1 MGILEPERALL
12 HYRIVNKIGHGG
24 MGEVYKA
31 LDTKLGR
38 HVAIKLL
45 PEEAIADL
53 IAKRRLLVEAQA
65 ASALNHPNIV
75 TIHSIEESEGLD
87 FIVMEFVEGE
97 TLKSTIDTN
106 GALPLPALLDL
117 GIQIA
122 DALEAAHEI
131 GIIHRDIKSSNILI
145 TPKGNA
151 KVLDFGLAKLVRQ
164 VRDEVDNEA
173 PTLAD
178 ITYSGA
184 VVGTAHFMS
193 PEQTRGEVLDG
204 RTDVFSLGC
213 VLYEAATRS
222 LPFPGPSVLSIMHA
236 IATSDPPAPS
246 RVRPELSVEFDL
258 IIERALA
265 KDRNRRYA
273 TAAEMGQALNALRA
287 GASGGWATSPVIYD
301 SDLLAA
307 PSSSL
312 VGREPEMRKLDG
324 FLRQAIDG
332 SGRVV
337 FITGEPGIGKTA
349 LSDEFLRRARREY
362 PALLISRGRCVEQY
376 GTGEAY
382 LPFLDA
388 VGGLLQGPGREH
400 IAASMRTYAPT
411 WCTQLP
417 AAFASTSSLDRLQ
430 QETIGATKERM
441 MREMGDMLG
450 TLSASAPIV
459 LLLEDLHWADPSSV
473 DLLRHLCQRIGNQRL
488 LIAGTFRPEDIER
501 SNHPLKSYKAEMQA
515 HKLCEELALDTLSL
529 ENIAEYLDVTFT
541 PNDFPRELSSLIHEK
556 TEGHPLFATNLLQY
570 LGERGDIARVNAHW
584 SLVHPLAEMNL
595 EFPESVR
602 SMIGKKIDALEE
614 GEQRAL
620 QYASVEGSEFLSSVV
635 ARLLGT
641 DEVELEEQLARLEK
655 THRLIVTLGEE
666 ELPDGTLATRYRFA
680 HALYQNYLYDGLVSK
695 RRILLHQQAGEH
707 LAKHY
712 GKRSLEI
719 ATQLAIHFERGRD
732 FAGAVEYL
740 NHAGENAT
748 KLYANDEAEKH
759 YTNAL
764 RLAEKLPEADQPEKL
779 LTLYQ
784 KRGTANLALSRFSL
798 SADDYTEM
806 RKQAQVV
813 GSLEQEAAAL
823 NALALTLFFAHR
835 VEEMEVCAAEAM
847 EMAERAG
854 NDALRLQTM
863 GLVGMKHLCY
873 GELREGKRILDEVI
887 STARA
892 KNQKPALVTALTWR
906 GCLHFF
912 QTEYETTIKVET
924 EARQLASELRDGF
937 LLLTSLFFLGLA
949 QGNLGRM
956 SDALATLND
965 AIVKARRNGD
975 LFWGPRIPN
984 CIGWIHRELQ
994 NFPEALKYDREGC
1007 EVAREHHVLEAEA
1020 NSLINLGI
1028 DYTHASETD
1037 KTESAFVEVHDIF
1050 KRDAWF
1056 RWRYNIRLQ
1065 AATAEHWLAQ
1075 SSLESVQV
1083 NKENANLKK
1092 ATQFALGLRETALE
1106 YEVHKYVAVAHLL
1119 LGKIAVAK
1127 ANLAEAEK
1135 QYAAAEGRVS
1145 DAEGNLAEA
1154 EKIAES
1160 NFAEAEKQFA
1170 AALEELEKYPAPL
1183 VAWKTYAEVARLQLL
1198 KSKLGTQHSALSTQF
1213 AAAAREAFGHAA
1225 EIINSIA
1232 TNTRDETLRS
1242 TFLNST
1248 AVQEVTNASAKAVAE
1263 GAE

>member
-1 MGILEPERALL
+1 MSILEPERALL
-12 HYRIVNKIGHGG
+12 HYRIVQKIGHGG

-45 PEEAIADL
+45 PAEAIADL

-75 TIHSIEESEGLD
+75 TIHSIEESDGLD

-97 TLKSTIDTN
+97 TLKASIERN
-106 GALPLPALLDL
+106 GALPLPTLLDL

-122 DALEAAHEI
+122 DAVEAAHEI

-145 TPKGNA
+145 TPKGHA

-164 VRDEVDNEA
+164 FRDEVDKEA

-178 ITYSGA
+178 LTYSGA
-184 VVGTAHFMS
+184 VVGTASYMS
-193 PEQTRGEVLDG
+193 PEQTRGEVLDP

-222 LPFPGPSVLSIMHA
+222 LPFPGPSLLAIMHA
-236 IATSDPPAPS
+236 IATSDPQPPS
-246 RVRPELSVEFDL
+246 RVRPELPIEFDL
-258 IIERALA
+258 ITERALT
-265 KDRNRRYA
+265 KDRERRYA
-273 TAAEMGQALNALRA
+273 TAAEMGQALRSLRA
-287 GASGGWATSPVIYD
+287 SVGTGWVGSPVIYD
-301 SDLLAA
+301 SDLLGAA
-307 PSSSL
+307 SSSL

-337 FITGEPGIGKTA
+337 FITGEPGIGKTS
-349 LSDEFLRRARREY
+349 LSDEFLRRARRENS
-362 PALLISRGRCVEQY
+362 ALLISRGRCVEQY

-400 IAASMRTYAPT
+400 IAAVMRTYAPT

-417 AAFASTSSLDRLQ
+417 AAFVSTSSLDRLQ

-450 TLSASAPIV
+450 TLSTTAPIV

-473 DLLRHLCQRIGNQRL
+473 DLLGHLSQRINSQRL

-529 ENIAEYLDVTFT
+529 EHIAEYLDATFA
-541 PNDFPRELSSLIHEK
+541 PNDFPSELSSLIHEK

-570 LGERGDIARVNAHW
+570 LSERGDIARVNSHW
-584 SLVHPLAEMNL
+584 SLVRPLAEMHL
-595 EFPESVR
+595 EVPESVR
-602 SMIGKKIDALEE
+602 SMIGKKIDALAEE
-614 GEQRAL
+614 EQRAL
-620 QYASVEGSEFLSSVV
+620 QYASIEGSEFLSSVV

-641 DEVELEEQLARLEK
+641 DEIELEERLAHLEK

-666 ELPDGTLATRYRFA
+666 ELPDGTLATSYRFA

-695 RRILLHQQAGEH
+695 RRILLHLQAGEQ
-707 LAKHY
+707 LAGHY

-732 FAGAVEYL
+732 FVRAVEYL
-740 NHAGENAT
+740 THAGDNAT
-748 KLYANDEAEKH
+748 KLYAYNEAEQH
-759 YTNAL
+759 YSNAL
-764 RLAEKLPEADQPEKL
+764 RLAEKLPQAVQPEKL
-779 LTLYQ
+779 FTLHE
-784 KRGTANLALSRFSL
+784 KRGTVNRALSRFSQ

-806 RKQAQVV
+806 RKHAVAL

-835 VEEMEVCAAEAM
+835 VKEMEACAAEAM
-847 EMAERAG
+847 QMAERAG
-854 NDALRLQTM
+854 SDVLRLETM
-863 GLVGMKHLCY
+863 GLVGLKHLCY
-873 GELREGKRILDEVI
+873 GELREAKPILDEVVK
-887 STARA
+887 TARA
-892 KNQKPALVTALTWR
+892 KNQKPALLTALTWR
-906 GCLHFF
+906 GGLHFF
-912 QTEYETTIKVET
+912 QTEYEEAIKLET
-924 EARQLASELRDGF
+924 EAKRLASELRDGF
-937 LLLTSLFFLGLA
+937 LLLTAWFFLGLA
-949 QGNLGRM
+949 QGNQGRM
-956 SDALATLND
+956 SDALTTLND

-975 LFWGPRIPN
+975 LFWGPRMPN

-994 NFPEALKYDREGC
+994 NFPAALKYDQEGC
-1007 EVAREHHVLEAEA
+1007 EVGREQHVLEAEA

-1028 DYTHASETD
+1028 DYTHASETG
-1037 KTESAFVEVHDIF
+1037 KTESAFHEVHDIF

-1075 SSLESVQV
+1075 GDL
-1083 NKENANLKK
+1083 AK
-1092 ATQFALGLRETALE
+1092 ARQFALSLHETALE
-1106 YEVHKYVAVAHLL
+1106 NEAHKYVAVAHTL
-1119 LGKIAVAK
+1119 LGKIAIAK
-1127 ANLAEAEK
+1127 GDLAESEKIAEDNLAEAEK
-1135 QYAAAEGRVS
+1135 E
-1145 DAEGNLAEA
+1145 
-1154 EKIAES
+1154 
-1160 NFAEAEKQFA
+1160 FAT
-1170 AALEELEKYPAPL
+1170 ALEEVRRYPAPL
-1183 VAWKTYAEVARLQLL
+1183 VAWKTYAEVGRLQLRM
-1198 KSKLGTQHSALSTQF
+1198 SN
-1213 AAAAREAFGHAA
+1213 AASAREAFAQAA
-1225 EIINSIA
+1225 EIINYIA
-1232 TNTRDETLRS
+1232 NNTRDETLRS
-1242 TFLNST
+1242 TFFNSS
-1248 AVQEVTNASAKAVAE
+1248 AVQEVIKASAKTVGE
-1263 GAE
+1263 GG

>member
-12 HYRIVNKIGHGG
+12 HYRIINKIGHGG

-38 HVAIKLL
+38 QVAIKLL
-45 PEEAIADL
+45 PEEALADL

-65 ASALNHPNIV
+65 ASSLNHPNLV

-97 TLKSTIDTN
+97 TLKCTVEDN
-106 GALPLPALLDL
+106 GALPLPTLLDL

-145 TPKGNA
+145 TPKGHV
-151 KVLDFGLAKLVRQ
+151 KVLDFGLAKLIRQ
-164 VRDEVDNEA
+164 IRDEVDKEA

-178 ITYSGA
+178 ITFSGA
-184 VVGTAHFMS
+184 VVGTASYMS
-193 PEQTRGEVLDG
+193 PEQTRGEVLDS
-204 RTDVFSLGC
+204 RTDIFSLGC

-222 LPFPGPSVLSIMHA
+222 LPFTGPSLLSIMHA

-246 RVRPELSVEFDL
+246 RVRPELSIEFDL
-258 IIERALA
+258 VIERALA

-273 TAAEMGQALNALRA
+273 TAAEMGQALGAMRA
-287 GASGGWATSPVIYD
+287 GVSSGWAASPIIYD
-301 SDLLAA
+301 SDLLGA
-307 PSSSL
+307 PSSLL

-324 FLRQAIDG
+324 FLSQAIDG

-337 FITGEPGIGKTA
+337 FITGEPGIGKTS

-362 PALLISRGRCVEQY
+362 SALLISRGRCVEQY

-400 IAASMRTYAPT
+400 IAAVMRTYAPT

-417 AAFASTSSLDRLQ
+417 ANFASTSSLERLQ

-450 TLSASAPIV
+450 TLSTTAPIV

-473 DLLRHLCQRIGNQRL
+473 DLLRHLSQRINGQRL

-501 SNHPLKSYKAEMQA
+501 TNHPLKSYKAEMQA
-515 HKLCEELALDTLSL
+515 HKLCEELALDMLSL
-529 ENIAEYLDVTFT
+529 EYIAEYLDATFT
-541 PNDFPRELSSLIHEK
+541 PNDFPGELSSLIYEK

-570 LGERGDIARVNAHW
+570 LGERGDIARVNSHW
-584 SLVHPLAEMNL
+584 SLVRPLAEMNL
-595 EFPESVR
+595 EVPESVR
-602 SMIGKKIDALEE
+602 SMIGKKIDALAEA
-614 GEQRAL
+614 EQRAL
-620 QYASVEGSEFLSSVV
+620 QYASIEGSEFLSSVV
-635 ARLLGT
+635 ARLLGM
-641 DEVELEEQLARLEK
+641 DEIDLEEQLAHLEK

-695 RRILLHQQAGEH
+695 RRIRLHLQAGEQ
-707 LAKHY
+707 LAGHY

-732 FAGAVEYL
+732 FARAVEYL
-740 NHAGENAT
+740 TYAGNNAT
-748 KLYANDEAEKH
+748 KLYAYDEAEKH
-759 YTNAL
+759 YSNAL
-764 RLAEKLPEADQPEKL
+764 RLAEKLPEAEQPEKRFI
-779 LTLYQ
+779 LYQ
-784 KRGTANLALSRFSL
+784 KRGTVNRALSRFSQ

-806 RKQAQVV
+806 RKQAEVL

-835 VEEMEVCAAEAM
+835 VEEMEACAAEAM
-847 EMAERAG
+847 QMAERAG
-854 NDALRLQTM
+854 SDALRLETM

-873 GELREGKRILDEVI
+873 GELREAKPILDEVI
-887 STARA
+887 KTART
-892 KNQKPALVTALTWR
+892 KDQKPALLTAIAWR

-912 QTEYETTIKVET
+912 QTEYEDTLKLET
-924 EARQLASELRDGF
+924 EARRLASELRDGF
-937 LLLTSLFFLGLA
+937 LLLTASFFIGLA

-956 SDALATLND
+956 SDALATLSD
-965 AIVKARRNGD
+965 GIVKARRNGD
-975 LFWGPRIPN
+975 LFWGPRMPN
-984 CIGWIHRELQ
+984 CIGWLHRELQ
-994 NFPEALKYDREGC
+994 NFPEALKFDQEGC

-1037 KTESAFVEVHDIF
+1037 KTLSAFHEVRDIF
-1050 KRDAWF
+1050 ERDAWF

-1065 AATAEHWLAQ
+1065 AATADHWLAQ
-1075 SSLESVQV
+1075 GNLE
-1083 NKENANLKK
+1083 K
-1092 ATQFALGLRETALE
+1092 AKHFALSLLETAQANG
-1106 YEVHKYVAVAHLL
+1106 VRKYVALAHTL
-1119 LGKIAVAK
+1119 LGKIAIAK
-1127 ANLAEAEK
+1127 
-1135 QYAAAEGRVS
+1135 
-1145 DAEGNLAEA
+1145 GNLAKVEEQHAAAADVFPEA
-1154 EKIAES
+1154 EKIPAG
-1160 NFAEAEKQFA
+1160 NLAEAEKQFA
-1170 AALEELEKYPAPL
+1170 AALEELEAYPAPL
-1183 VAWKTYAEVARLQLL
+1183 VAWKTHAEVGRLQLRMGNT
-1198 KSKLGTQHSALSTQF
+1198 SV
-1213 AAAAREAFGHAA
+1213 AREAFARAA
-1225 EIINSIA
+1225 EIVNSIA
-1232 TNTRDETLRS
+1232 KNTRDETLRS
-1242 TFLNST
+1242 TFLNSS
-1248 AVQEVTNASAKAVAE
+1248 AVQEVINASARAVGE
-1263 GAE
+1263 